1 MAEKKVI
8 ELDVQ
13 NNLGSLKSQLKQAQQ
28 EVQTLA
34 EKFGATSKQA
44 VEAAKQAA
52 ILKDKIGDAKALT
65 DAFNPD
71 AKFKALSGSLQG
83 VAGGFSVVTGAMGAF
98 GKQSEDVE
106 NALLKVQS
114 AMALAS
120 GAQAVGESIDSFKQ
134 LGAVLKANSIVQ
146 KGVNIVTA
154 AYNAIMA
161 ANPVMAIVAGI
172 AALIAIGYKLVT
184 MFQESAAVND
194 KAAAA
199 TKRNTNALNAQIK
212 ANDRASESLKT
223 KNAHELNMAK
233 ASGASAEAI
242 RKLALKHADEEI
254 ALEKASLATARNTY
268 EKEKNTLAS
277 YKNAGV
283 SDELIAKQREL
294 VVESRKN
301 LQEEYKDLSDA
312 YKNKQAVARANQVE
326 VKQEQTDL
334 KQSKIDAAKEANDK
348 IADNQKTAD
357 EALKQQKKDND
368 AVIAKAD
375 ADAKLLEIQRKN
387 ELIQLEQDIAEQN
400 YLNTLSDKEKEEL
413 AIQDKYFTLETLA
426 QGNKEALA
434 EIELAK
440 MNELNDINLKY
451 QDIEIEA
458 RNKKIK
464 ADKDAA
470 KKELEEAKAVAE
482 QKAAIQMQGLDT
494 ALQGVQLIKGLF
506 EKQKGVQKAAV
517 IAESAIGIA
526 KMIIANKLANVAAL
540 ATPQAIAS
548 SGVTAAP
555 VIAMNNISTGIG
567 IAANIAATAKAL
579 KTLGGGS
586 APSGGGAGGGGGTGG
601 VMSANFNVV
610 GNSGLNQ
617 LSQLQQKPTKAYVV
631 SGDMTTAQSLD
642 RNRIENATL
651 VQ

>member
-34 EKFGATSKQA
+34 DKFGATSKQA

-106 NALLKVQS
+106 QALLKVQS

-172 AALIAIGYKLVT
+172 AALIAIGYKLIT

-268 EKEKNTLAS
+268 EKEQNTLAS

-283 SDELIAKQREL
+283 SDELITKQREL

-301 LQEEYKDLSDA
+301 LQEEYKDLADA
-312 YKNKQAVARANQVE
+312 YKNKQEVARANQVE
-326 VKQEQTDL
+326 VKQEQADAIQ
-334 KQSKIDAAKEANDK
+334 KSKETNDK
-348 IADNQKTAD
+348 IAEDAKAALDKIKENQK
-357 EALKQQKKDND
+357 EATDVFKS
-368 AVIAKAD
+368 
-375 ADAKLLEIQRKN
+375 EY
-387 ELIQLEQDIAEQN
+387 ELQVR
-400 YLNTLSDKEKEEL
+400 
-413 AIQDKYFTLETLA
+413 AIQEKYDAEI
-426 QGNKEALA
+426 ALA
-434 EIELAK
+434 K
-440 MNELNDINLKY
+440 KY
-451 QDIEIEA
+451 NKDTVDLEKA
-458 RNKKIK
+458 R
-464 ADKDAA
+464 
-470 KKELEEAKAVAE
+470 KKELQDLEDKQAKDLFDGTEKLVILRAGSLSKTKEFQEQEKAGLVGVGEVRKRLSDAE
-482 QKAAIQMQGLDT
+482 QKIADDKKKNQEDALTATANTLGQISELFGKQTKAGKVAAIAEATIQTFLS
-494 ALQGVQLIKGLF
+494 A
-506 EKQKGVQKAAV
+506 QKAYSSTVGIPIVGPVLAPINAGLA
-517 IAESAIGIA
+517 IAAGFKNI
-526 KMIIANKLANVAAL
+526 K
-540 ATPQAIAS
+540 AIAS
-548 SGVTAAP
+548 VKVP
-555 VIAMNNISTGIG
+555 ND
-567 IAANIAATAKAL
+567 
-579 KTLGGGS
+579 GGGGNV
-586 APSGGGAGGGGGTGG
+586 PSGGGGGGS
-601 VMSANFNVV
+601 VISPNFNVV
-610 GNSGLNQ
+610 GNSGINQ
-617 LSQLQQKPTKAYVV
+617 LAQLQQQPAKAYVV
-631 SGDMTTAQSLD
+631 SSDVTSGQSLD

>member
-98 GKQSEDVE
+98 GKQSEEVE
-106 NALLKVQS
+106 SALLKVQS

-172 AALIAIGYKLVT
+172 AALIAIGYKLIT
-184 MFQESAAVND
+184 MFQESAASND

-199 TKRNTNALNAQIK
+199 TKRHTAELNKQII

-268 EKEKNTLAS
+268 EKEQNTLAS

-283 SDELIAKQREL
+283 SDELITKQREL

-301 LQEEYKDLSDA
+301 LQEEYKDLADA
-312 YKNKQAVARANQVE
+312 YKNKQEVARANQVE
-326 VKQEQTDL
+326 VKQEQADAIQ
-334 KQSKIDAAKEANDK
+334 KSKETNDK
-348 IADNQKTAD
+348 IAEDAKAALYKIKENQK
-357 EALKQQKKDND
+357 EATDVFKS
-368 AVIAKAD
+368 
-375 ADAKLLEIQRKN
+375 EY
-387 ELIQLEQDIAEQN
+387 ELQVR
-400 YLNTLSDKEKEEL
+400 
-413 AIQDKYFTLETLA
+413 AIQEKYDAEI
-426 QGNKEALA
+426 ALA
-434 EIELAK
+434 K
-440 MNELNDINLKY
+440 KY
-451 QDIEIEA
+451 NKDTVDLEKA
-458 RNKKIK
+458 R
-464 ADKDAA
+464 
-470 KKELEEAKAVAE
+470 KKELQDLEDKQAKDLFDGTEKLVILRAGSLSKTKEFQEQEKAGLVGVGEVRKRLSDAE
-482 QKAAIQMQGLDT
+482 QKIADDKKANLQQALEATANTLGQISELFGKQTKAGKVAAIAEATIQTFLS
-494 ALQGVQLIKGLF
+494 A
-506 EKQKGVQKAAV
+506 QKAYAATIGV
-517 IAESAIGIA
+517 PVVGPVLAPINAGLAIAAGFKNI
-526 KMIIANKLANVAAL
+526 K
-540 ATPQAIAS
+540 AIAS
-548 SGVTAAP
+548 VKVPNDS
-555 VIAMNNISTGIG
+555 
-567 IAANIAATAKAL
+567 
-579 KTLGGGS
+579 GGGNV
-586 APSGGGAGGGGGTGG
+586 PSGGGGGGS
-601 VMSANFNVV
+601 VISPNFNVV
-610 GNSGLNQ
+610 GNSGINQ
-617 LSQLQQKPTKAYVV
+617 LAQLQQQPAKAYVV
-631 SGDMTTAQSLD
+631 SSDVTSGQSLD

>member
-98 GKQSEDVE
+98 GKQSEEVE
-106 NALLKVQS
+106 SALLKVQS

-172 AALIAIGYKLVT
+172 AALIAIGYKLIT
-184 MFQESAAVND
+184 MFQESAASND

-199 TKRNTNALNAQIK
+199 TKRHTAELNKQII

-268 EKEKNTLAS
+268 EKEQNTLAS

-283 SDELIAKQREL
+283 SDELITKQREL

-301 LQEEYKDLSDA
+301 LQEEYKDLADA
-312 YKNKQAVARANQVE
+312 YKNKQEVARANQVE
-326 VKQEQTDL
+326 VKQEQADAIQ
-334 KQSKIDAAKEANDK
+334 KSKETNDK
-348 IADNQKTAD
+348 IAEDAKAALDKIKENQK
-357 EALKQQKKDND
+357 EATDVFKS
-368 AVIAKAD
+368 
-375 ADAKLLEIQRKN
+375 EY
-387 ELIQLEQDIAEQN
+387 ELQVR
-400 YLNTLSDKEKEEL
+400 
-413 AIQDKYFTLETLA
+413 AIQEKYDAEI
-426 QGNKEALA
+426 ALA
-434 EIELAK
+434 K
-440 MNELNDINLKY
+440 KY
-451 QDIEIEA
+451 NKDTVDLEKA
-458 RNKKIK
+458 R
-464 ADKDAA
+464 
-470 KKELEEAKAVAE
+470 KKELQDLEDKQAKDLFDGTEKLVILRAGSLSKTKEFQEQEKAGLVGVGEVRKRLSDAE
-482 QKAAIQMQGLDT
+482 QKIADDKKANLQQALEATANTLGQISELFGKQTKAGKVAAIAEATIQTFLS
-494 ALQGVQLIKGLF
+494 A
-506 EKQKGVQKAAV
+506 QKAYAATIGV
-517 IAESAIGIA
+517 PVVGPVLAPINAGLAIAAGFKNI
-526 KMIIANKLANVAAL
+526 K
-540 ATPQAIAS
+540 AIAS
-548 SGVTAAP
+548 VKVPNDS
-555 VIAMNNISTGIG
+555 
-567 IAANIAATAKAL
+567 
-579 KTLGGGS
+579 GGGNV
-586 APSGGGAGGGGGTGG
+586 PSGGGGGGS
-601 VMSANFNVV
+601 VISPNFNVV
-610 GNSGLNQ
+610 GNSGINQ
-617 LSQLQQKPTKAYVV
+617 LAQLQQQPAKAYVV
-631 SGDMTTAQSLD
+631 SSDVTSGQSLD

>member
-161 ANPVMAIVAGI
+161 ANPVMAIVAGV
-172 AALIAIGYKLVT
+172 AALIAIGYKLIT

-199 TKRNTNALNAQIK
+199 TKRNTNALNEQIK

-268 EKEKNTLAS
+268 EKEQNTLAS

-283 SDELIAKQREL
+283 SDELITKQREL

-301 LQEEYKDLSDA
+301 LQEEYKDLAEA

-326 VKQEQTDL
+326 VKQEQADAIQ
-334 KQSKIDAAKEANDK
+334 KSKETNDK
-348 IADNQKTAD
+348 IAEDAKAALDKIKENQK
-357 EALKQQKKDND
+357 EATDVFKS
-368 AVIAKAD
+368 
-375 ADAKLLEIQRKN
+375 EY
-387 ELIQLEQDIAEQN
+387 ELQVR
-400 YLNTLSDKEKEEL
+400 
-413 AIQDKYFTLETLA
+413 AIQEKYDAEI
-426 QGNKEALA
+426 ALA
-434 EIELAK
+434 K
-440 MNELNDINLKY
+440 KY
-451 QDIEIEA
+451 NKDTVDLEKA
-458 RNKKIK
+458 R
-464 ADKDAA
+464 
-470 KKELEEAKAVAE
+470 KKELQDLEDKQAKDLFDGTEKLVILKAGSLSKTKEFQEQEKKGLVGVGEVRKRLSDAEIALDEKKKKNQEDALTATANTLGQIADLFGKQTKAGKVAAIAEATIQTFLSA
-482 QKAAIQMQGLDT
+482 QKAYAATIGVPVVGPVLAPINAGLAIAAGFKN
-494 ALQGVQLIKGLF
+494 IK
-506 EKQKGVQKAAV
+506 
-517 IAESAIGIA
+517 
-526 KMIIANKLANVAAL
+526 
-540 ATPQAIAS
+540 AIAS
-548 SGVTAAP
+548 VKVP
-555 VIAMNNISTGIG
+555 ND
-567 IAANIAATAKAL
+567 
-579 KTLGGGS
+579 GGGGNV
-586 APSGGGAGGGGGTGG
+586 PSGGGGGGS
-601 VMSANFNVV
+601 VISPNFNVV
-610 GNSGLNQ
+610 GNSGINQ
-617 LSQLQQKPTKAYVV
+617 LAQLQQQPAKAYVV
-631 SGDMTTAQSLD
+631 SSDVTSGQSLD

>member
-106 NALLKVQS
+106 QALLKVQS

-161 ANPVMAIVAGI
+161 ANPVMAIVAGV
-172 AALIAIGYKLVT
+172 AALIAIGYKLIT
-184 MFQESAAVND
+184 MFQESAEVND

-268 EKEKNTLAS
+268 EKEQNTLAS

-283 SDELIAKQREL
+283 SDELITKQREL

-301 LQEEYKDLSDA
+301 LQEEYKDLADA

-326 VKQEQTDL
+326 VKQEQADAIQ
-334 KQSKIDAAKEANDK
+334 KSKETNDK
-348 IADNQKTAD
+348 IAEDAKAALDKIKENQK
-357 EALKQQKKDND
+357 EATDVFKS
-368 AVIAKAD
+368 
-375 ADAKLLEIQRKN
+375 EY
-387 ELIQLEQDIAEQN
+387 ELQVR
-400 YLNTLSDKEKEEL
+400 
-413 AIQDKYFTLETLA
+413 AIQEKYDAEI
-426 QGNKEALA
+426 ALA
-434 EIELAK
+434 K
-440 MNELNDINLKY
+440 KY
-451 QDIEIEA
+451 NKDTVDLEKA
-458 RNKKIK
+458 R
-464 ADKDAA
+464 
-470 KKELEEAKAVAE
+470 KKELQDLEDKQAKDLFDGTEKLVILRAGSLSKTKEFQEQEKAGLVGVGEVRKRLSDAE
-482 QKAAIQMQGLDT
+482 QKIADDKKKNQEDALTATANTLGQISELFGKQTKAGKVAAIAEATIQTFLS
-494 ALQGVQLIKGLF
+494 A
-506 EKQKGVQKAAV
+506 QKAYSSTVGIPIVGPVLAPINAGLA
-517 IAESAIGIA
+517 IAAGFKNI
-526 KMIIANKLANVAAL
+526 K
-540 ATPQAIAS
+540 AIAS
-548 SGVTAAP
+548 VKVP
-555 VIAMNNISTGIG
+555 ND
-567 IAANIAATAKAL
+567 
-579 KTLGGGS
+579 GGGGNV
-586 APSGGGAGGGGGTGG
+586 PSGGGGGGS
-601 VMSANFNVV
+601 VISPNFNVV
-610 GNSGLNQ
+610 GNSGINQ
-617 LSQLQQKPTKAYVV
+617 LAQLQQQPAKAYVV
-631 SGDMTTAQSLD
+631 SSDVTSGQSLD

>member
-106 NALLKVQS
+106 QALLKVQS

-172 AALIAIGYKLVT
+172 AALIAIGYKLIT

-199 TKRNTNALNAQIK
+199 TKRNTNALNEQIK

-268 EKEKNTLAS
+268 EKEQNTLAS

-283 SDELIAKQREL
+283 SDELITKQREL

-301 LQEEYKDLSDA
+301 LQEEYKDLADA
-312 YKNKQAVARANQVE
+312 YKNKQEVARANQVE
-326 VKQEQTDL
+326 VKQEQADAIQ
-334 KQSKIDAAKEANDK
+334 KSKETNDK
-348 IADNQKTAD
+348 IAEDAKAALDKIKENQK
-357 EALKQQKKDND
+357 EATDVFKS
-368 AVIAKAD
+368 
-375 ADAKLLEIQRKN
+375 EY
-387 ELIQLEQDIAEQN
+387 ELQVR
-400 YLNTLSDKEKEEL
+400 
-413 AIQDKYFTLETLA
+413 AIQEKYDAEI
-426 QGNKEALA
+426 ALA
-434 EIELAK
+434 K
-440 MNELNDINLKY
+440 KY
-451 QDIEIEA
+451 NKDTVDLEKA
-458 RNKKIK
+458 R
-464 ADKDAA
+464 
-470 KKELEEAKAVAE
+470 KKELQDLEDKQAKDLFDGTEKLVILRAGSLSKTKEFQEQEKAGLVGVGEVRKRLSDAE
-482 QKAAIQMQGLDT
+482 QKIADDKKANLQQALEATANTLGQISELFGKQTKAGKVAAIAEATIQTFLS
-494 ALQGVQLIKGLF
+494 A
-506 EKQKGVQKAAV
+506 QKAYAATIGV
-517 IAESAIGIA
+517 PVVGPVLAPINAGLAIAAGFKNI
-526 KMIIANKLANVAAL
+526 K
-540 ATPQAIAS
+540 AIAS
-548 SGVTAAP
+548 VKVPNDS
-555 VIAMNNISTGIG
+555 
-567 IAANIAATAKAL
+567 
-579 KTLGGGS
+579 GGGNV
-586 APSGGGAGGGGGTGG
+586 PSGGGGGGS
-601 VMSANFNVV
+601 VISPNFNVV
-610 GNSGLNQ
+610 GNSGINQ
-617 LSQLQQKPTKAYVV
+617 LAQLQQQPAKAYVV
-631 SGDMTTAQSLD
+631 SSDVTSGQSLD

-651 VQ
+651 VK

>member
-98 GKQSEDVE
+98 GKQSEEVE
-106 NALLKVQS
+106 SALLKVQS

-161 ANPVMAIVAGI
+161 ANPVMAIVAGV
-172 AALIAIGYKLVT
+172 AALIAIGYKLIT

-268 EKEKNTLAS
+268 EKEQNTLAS

-283 SDELIAKQREL
+283 SDELITKQREL

-301 LQEEYKDLSDA
+301 LQEEYKDLADA
-312 YKNKQAVARANQVE
+312 YKNKQEVARANQVE
-326 VKQEQTDL
+326 VKQEQADAIQ
-334 KQSKIDAAKEANDK
+334 KSKETNDK
-348 IADNQKTAD
+348 IAEDAKAALDKIKENQK
-357 EALKQQKKDND
+357 EATDVFKS
-368 AVIAKAD
+368 
-375 ADAKLLEIQRKN
+375 EY
-387 ELIQLEQDIAEQN
+387 ELQVR
-400 YLNTLSDKEKEEL
+400 
-413 AIQDKYFTLETLA
+413 AIQEKYDAEI
-426 QGNKEALA
+426 ALA
-434 EIELAK
+434 K
-440 MNELNDINLKY
+440 KY
-451 QDIEIEA
+451 NKDTVDLEKA
-458 RNKKIK
+458 R
-464 ADKDAA
+464 
-470 KKELEEAKAVAE
+470 KKELQDLEDKQAKDLFDGTEKLVILRAGALSQTKEFQEQEKAGLVGVGEVRKRLSDAE
-482 QKAAIQMQGLDT
+482 QKIADDKKKNQEDALTATANTLGQISELFGKQTKAGKVAAIAEATIQTFLS
-494 ALQGVQLIKGLF
+494 A
-506 EKQKGVQKAAV
+506 QKAYSSTVGIPIVGPVLAPINAGLA
-517 IAESAIGIA
+517 IAAGFKNI
-526 KMIIANKLANVAAL
+526 K
-540 ATPQAIAS
+540 AIAS
-548 SGVTAAP
+548 VKVP
-555 VIAMNNISTGIG
+555 ND
-567 IAANIAATAKAL
+567 
-579 KTLGGGS
+579 GGGGNV
-586 APSGGGAGGGGGTGG
+586 PSGGGGGGS
-601 VMSANFNVV
+601 VISPNFNVV
-610 GNSGLNQ
+610 GNSGINQ
-617 LSQLQQKPTKAYVV
+617 LAQLQQQPAKAYVV
-631 SGDMTTAQSLD
+631 SSDVTSGQSLD